1 MSRPKNRLHN
11 LRGGDGRPIPSET
24 PSERW
29 PDLKEI
35 EDHWKSF
42 TQFARS
48 ELNQPTM
55 TFRVL
60 NNGKWKFIARD
71 RNKRTDGSL
80 RQLVYDPEDDTIEFS
95 DPEVDSGW
103 VMEDAFGGDPTGSS
117 SRL

>member
-1 MSRPKNRLHN
+1 MQPHQRLHR
-11 LRGGDGRPIPSET
+11 LRGGDGPSV
-24 PSERW
+24 PSDPPPPRW
-29 PDLKEI
+29 PDLDQI
-35 EDHWKSF
+35 SDYWDSF
-42 TQFARS
+42 THFART
-48 ELNQPTM
+48 ELTQPTM

-71 RNKRTDGSL
+71 RNQRTDGPL

-103 VMEDAFGGDPTGSS
+103 VMEDAFGGEPTAAT